1 MFRDAEVPSMSTSL
15 LLFPPRPAPLATLE
29 HLVARANEYAADARA
44 SSTRK
49 AYRGDFEAFEAWCA
63 ARALVALPAA
73 PATVA
78 VYLAALAEQGRR
90 PSTIER
96 ALAGIAHVH
105 KTQGAMWTRAHPAI
119 GQVMSGI
126 RRRLGVAPEQ

>member
-1 MFRDAEVPSMSTSL
+1 MFRDAEVHSMSTSL
-15 LLFPPRPAPLATLE
+15 LLFPPRPASPLATLE
-29 HLVARANEYAADARA
+29 QLVARTNEYVDDARA
-44 SSTRK
+44 SATRK

-63 ARALVALPAA
+63 EHALIALPAA

-105 KTQGAMWTRAHPAI
+105 KAHDVMWTRAHPAI

-126 RRRLGVAPEQ
+126 RR